1 MDTRRIKNRDT
12 GYTDTLDL
20 LVTALCADY
29 ARRESALRDA
39 DMTTRVAME
48 YRYLN
53 FRIFEAAA
61 EIAGESYARIYID
74 EIGRHI
80 GYANSDIPAI
90 SESTYKLEKQQIKL
104 AIARKLYVLY

>member
-1 MDTRRIKNRDT
+1 MDTRRVKARDT
-12 GYTDTLDL
+12 GYTDTLDA
-20 LVTALCADY
+20 LVCALCADFD
-29 ARRESALRDA
+29 RRETALRCA

-61 EIAGESYARIYID
+61 EIAGESYAKIYIN
-74 EIGRHI
+74 EIGKRI
-80 GYANSDIPAI
+80 GYAGSDIPAI

-104 AIARKLYVLY
+104 AIARKLYILY